1 MLEDTMDN
9 GHALAV
15 GDLDGD
21 GRDEIVSGFRGK
33 GFKLSAFQATDTRGE
48 RWKKTVLDDGGIAAA
63 DCVIADFTGDG
74 QPDILAIGASTH
86 NLKLYEN
93 LGK

>member
-1 MLEDTMDN
+1 MR
-9 GHALAV
+9 A
-15 GDLDGD
+15 
-21 GRDEIVSGFRGK
+21 
-33 GFKLSAFQATDTRGE
+33 SAAKASSSSIFQATDARGE